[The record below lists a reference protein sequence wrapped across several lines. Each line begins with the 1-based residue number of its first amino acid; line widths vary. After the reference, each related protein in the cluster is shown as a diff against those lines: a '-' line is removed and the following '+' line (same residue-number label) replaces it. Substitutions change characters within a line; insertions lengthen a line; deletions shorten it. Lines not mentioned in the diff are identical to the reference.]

1 MSDWRDE
8 WLEANR
14 ANWDERVPIHAGGE
28 FYDLASFKEGQER
41 LRPFEIEE
49 VGDVSGR
56 DLVHLQ
62 CHFGIDTLSWARR
75 GARVVGLDFS
85 APAVEEASKLAA
97 ELGLDA
103 EFVRSDVYDAR
114 SALGGRDFDVVY
126 TGLGA
131 LNWLPDIRRWAGV
144 VAALLRP
151 GGFLYLSEFHP
162 ITWVFGDDDLTV
174 AHDYFQAEEPEVW
187 DEPGTY
193 ADLEAETVHNT
204 TYEWNHTLGDV
215 VSAVIEAR
223 LVLEFLHEHDYTLFP
238 RWPFLQKSGFDAY
251 RLPEGAPRL
260 PLMYSLRARKPDE
273 AGPS

>member
-14 ANWDERVPIHAGGE
+14 ANWDERVPIHATGE
-28 FYDLASFKEGQER
+28 FYDVVSFKGGQER
-41 LRPFEIEE
+41 LRPFEISE
-49 VGDVSGR
+49 VGDVSGK

-85 APAVEEASKLAA
+85 APAVAEARRLAD

-103 EFVRSDVYDAR
+103 SFVQADVYEAPG
-114 SALGGRDFDVVY
+114 ALGGRDFDVVY

-144 VAALLRP
+144 VAGLIRP

-162 ITWVFGDDDLTV
+162 FSFVFGDDDLTV
-174 AHDYFQAEEPEVW
+174 TYDYFSSGEPQVW

-193 ADLEAETVHNT
+193 ADLEADTVHNR
-204 TYEWNHTLGDV
+204 TYEWNHALGEV
-215 VSAVIEAR
+215 VSAVIEAG

-238 RWPFLQKSGFDAY
+238 RWPFLEKSGFDTY
-251 RLPEGAPRL
+251 RLPEGTPKL
-260 PLMYSLRARKPDE
+260 PLMYSLRASKPRL
-273 AGPS
+273 